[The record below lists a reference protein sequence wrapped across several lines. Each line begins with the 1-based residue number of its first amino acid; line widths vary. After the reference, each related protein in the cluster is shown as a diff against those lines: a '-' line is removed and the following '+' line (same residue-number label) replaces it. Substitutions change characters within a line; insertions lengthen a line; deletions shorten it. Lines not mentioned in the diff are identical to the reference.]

1 VLPTRRT
8 PAIIIEGLRVSGGN
22 ADYQLEVAKAT
33 RSCRKKLFFSICHM
47 VGFTKIPF
55 ENMIIKEHWHAIIRP
70 KQFYFIEQTNNGG
83 EI

>member
-1 VLPTRRT
+1 
-8 PAIIIEGLRVSGGN
+8 
-22 ADYQLEVAKAT
+22 
-33 RSCRKKLFFSICHM
+33 M